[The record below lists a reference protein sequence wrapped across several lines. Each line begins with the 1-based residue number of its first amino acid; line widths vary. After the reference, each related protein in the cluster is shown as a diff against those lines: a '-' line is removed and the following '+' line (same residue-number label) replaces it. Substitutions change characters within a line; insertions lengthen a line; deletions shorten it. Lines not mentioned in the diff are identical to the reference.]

1 MILGHDTVGTN
12 VTTGDARRRQVVAV
26 VTAIYVLLIFE
37 GVLRKWLLPGF
48 SQALFFV
55 RDPLVLVAYA
65 LAFAG
70 SLWPPPRTLFVAGI
84 ALGIAALAL
93 AMVQFVVGPASIA
106 NPLLFEAYGWR
117 NYFFYIPLAFLI
129 GSVFYKEDVE
139 RIVRIT
145 LWLVLPIAVLVAFQ
159 FYASIDS
166 VVNIGS
172 ADDPTQQFRGL
183 GLTEDHVRPMGL
195 FTSDAGQKEFTVS
208 CVAMLLALWITPTS
222 GRFIRLPLLV
232 VASIAALTCL
242 AFSGSRGALMQSG
255 VVFVGAVVA
264 ALQMRARHGSR
275 RGLLVL
281 GGLGLAAAA
290 IVVVAFGDAYMA
302 FLTRWNSAFDFESQI
317 FTGGIFGRALFGL
330 VDFMRLM
337 GDTPIIGYGLGLGG
351 NASTLMGEHIGG
363 VAPVSIAETDWA
375 RHVVDLGPVLGALFI
390 CFRIALVGWVG
401 SVALRTARLS
411 GEMMPLL
418 LFAFLGLELL
428 YGQIT
433 GQGTINGYGWLFTG
447 FCLVSPRN
455 LGAASDREGAVATV
469 NAPRFP
475 HLLR

>member
-1 MILGHDTVGTN
+1 MLLGYDAVGTN
-12 VTTGDARRRQVVAV
+12 VATGGGRRRQVVAV

-37 GVLRKWLLPGF
+37 GALRKWLLPGF
-48 SQALFFV
+48 SQPLFFV
-55 RDPLVLVAYA
+55 RDPLVLLAYV

-70 SLWPPPRTLFVAGI
+70 SLWPPPRTLLVAGI

-93 AMVQFVVGPASIA
+93 AMVQFVAGPAAIA

-117 NYFFYIPLAFLI
+117 NYFLYIPLAFLI
-129 GSVFYKEDVE
+129 GSVFYREDVE

-145 LWLVLPIAVLVAFQ
+145 LWLVVPIAVLVAFQ
-159 FYASIDS
+159 FYAPVDAVI
-166 VVNIGS
+166 NIGS

-195 FTSDAGQKEFTVS
+195 FTSDTGQKEFTAS
-208 CVAMLLALWITPTS
+208 CVAMLLAQWITPTS

-232 VASIAALTCL
+232 VASIAALSCL

-255 VVFVGAVVA
+255 VVFAAAVVA
-264 ALQMRARHGSR
+264 ALQAPARHGSR

-290 IVVVAFGDAYMA
+290 IVAVAFGDAYAA
-302 FLTRWNSAFDFESQI
+302 FLTRWNSAFDFESQM
-317 FTGGIFGRALFGL
+317 FTGGIFGRALFGF
-330 VDFMRLM
+330 VDFARLM
-337 GDTPIIGYGLGLGG
+337 GDTPLIGYGLGLGG
-351 NASTLMGEHIGG
+351 NASTLLGEHIGG

-375 RHVVDLGPVLGALFI
+375 RHVVDLGPVLGAMFI
-390 CFRIALVGWVG
+390 CFRIALVGWIG
-401 SVALRTARLS
+401 SIALRTARLS

-418 LFAFLGLELL
+418 LFAFVGLELL

-433 GQGTINGYGWLFTG
+433 GQGTINGYGWLFAG
-447 FCLVSPRN
+447 FCLVSPRH
-455 LGAASDREGAVATV
+455 LGAASHPPDAAAKLNV
-469 NAPRFP
+469 PRFP